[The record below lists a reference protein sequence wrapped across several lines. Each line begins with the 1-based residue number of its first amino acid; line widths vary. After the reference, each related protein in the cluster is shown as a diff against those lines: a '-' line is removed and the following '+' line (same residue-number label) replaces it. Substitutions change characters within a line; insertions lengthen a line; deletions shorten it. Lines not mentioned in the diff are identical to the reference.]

1 MSLFAKLTEKPWL
14 NPGALEELPDPSVAA
29 AETKKTGLMI
39 LLGVIS
45 SLFFLFI
52 MAYRQR
58 GVLPD
63 WQPVVV
69 PTILWFNTVLLVFG
83 SLAMQYA
90 RSSADQGQ
98 MAGVRLGLLMGGLLT
113 LAFLGGQF
121 LGWQQMNAAGLYL
134 SANPANAFFFLL
146 TGAHGLHLVG
156 GLLVWSWNT
165 VRVWRGFGED
175 DSDQANQ
182 VRLSVE
188 LCTTYW
194 HYLLLVWLILLGLL
208 LVT

>member
-14 NPGALEELPDPSVAA
+14 TTGPLEELPDASVTAA
-29 AETKKTGLMI
+29 ASKKTGLMV

-45 SLFFLFI
+45 SLFFLFM

-58 GVLPD
+58 EVLPD
-63 WQPVVV
+63 WQPVAV
-69 PTILWFNTVLLVFG
+69 PTILWLNTVLLVIS

-90 RSSADQGQ
+90 RTSAEQGRFE
-98 MAGVRLGLLMGGLLT
+98 GVRNGLLAGGLFT
-113 LAFLGGQF
+113 LAFLGGQY

-146 TGAHGLHLVG
+146 TGAHGLHLIG
-156 GLLVWSWNT
+156 GLVVWTWNT
-165 VRVWRGFGED
+165 VRVWRGFGAE